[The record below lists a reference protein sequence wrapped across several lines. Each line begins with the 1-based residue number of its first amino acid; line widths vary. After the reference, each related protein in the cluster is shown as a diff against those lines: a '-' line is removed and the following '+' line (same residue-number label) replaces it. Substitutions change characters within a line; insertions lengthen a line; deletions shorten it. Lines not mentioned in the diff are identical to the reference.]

1 MGNGREVSVDNG
13 GAFGVLLTDLLKA
26 FDCLPHEFLFAKLDA
41 YTFYKIPLKLMH
53 DYLSNRRKR

>member
-26 FDCLPHEFLFAKLDA
+26 FDCLPHELLFAKLDA
-41 YTFYKIPLKLMH
+41 YTFLQNAFKINAWLPLK
-53 DYLSNRRKR
+53 